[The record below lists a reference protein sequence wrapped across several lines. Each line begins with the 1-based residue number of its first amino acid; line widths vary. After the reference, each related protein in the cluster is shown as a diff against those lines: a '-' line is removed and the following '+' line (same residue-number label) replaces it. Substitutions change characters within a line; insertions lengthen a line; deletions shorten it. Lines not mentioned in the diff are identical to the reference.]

1 AERAPRT
8 RPTVPPGAAGAWPQR
23 VSVWLRTSIAP
34 EARALPRA
42 RRNGVQS
49 GRDLQSRMAGMTMH
63 ELKSWPDFF
72 ESLFNGSKTFDLR
85 LNDRDYQV
93 GDVLHLREWDD
104 RTQQY
109 TGRECFR
116 RITYVFD
123 GIGWGSI
130 TPCKGLA
137 RGYAILSL
145 VTSDGGP

>member
-1 AERAPRT
+1 
-8 RPTVPPGAAGAWPQR
+8 
-23 VSVWLRTSIAP
+23 
-34 EARALPRA
+34 
-42 RRNGVQS
+42 
-49 GRDLQSRMAGMTMH
+49 MTTH

-85 LNDRDYQV
+85 LNDRDCQV

-145 VTSDGGP
+145 VTSDGGPSFPRRRTRWKRGAPERGGTPLPRARAQHGHQTARDQGG